1 MPQISLSQRGGEPS
15 AATGLS
21 PEEDSGGNAH
31 VKEFKKYHLQLP
43 QVCNVR
49 VTVYYVYVCM
59 CEHVSVC
66 VCIVYISAC
75 IQF

>member
-1 MPQISLSQRGGEPS
+1 MPQSPLSQRGGEPS

-21 PEEDSGGNAH
+21 PEEDSGGNTH

-49 VTVYYVYVCM
+49 VSLYIMCM
-59 CEHVSVC
+59 CVC
-66 VCIVYISAC
+66 VSM
-75 IQF
+75 